1 MEVWRDRGRQLA
13 DNCHK
18 EGRSQAF
25 LSSLSYTVAHSELRQ
40 KQVVGQ
46 ISSGCLSLA
55 AKYKETG
62 FFFKSSQFFENQ
74 GCARCRH
81 PIVEEWALGK
91 ALLQKLL
98 CENSLREPVNEQ
110 VTTSKVRIPS
120 LPDQYIPAL
129 HFFFMYT
136 MIFSCPFYFVVI
148 HMILLP
154 PTSCLA
160 AHHKDVWTLQN
171 EY

>member
-55 AKYKETG
+55 AKYKETV
-62 FFFKSSQFFENQ
+62 FFFLNQVSS
-74 GCARCRH
+74 
-81 PIVEEWALGK
+81 LK
-91 ALLQKLL
+91 
-98 CENSLREPVNEQ
+98 
-110 VTTSKVRIPS
+110 T
-120 LPDQYIPAL
+120 
-129 HFFFMYT
+129 
-136 MIFSCPFYFVVI
+136 
-148 HMILLP
+148 
-154 PTSCLA
+154 
-160 AHHKDVWTLQN
+160 KDVPGVGIQ
-171 EY
+171 